1 MPDDE
6 TYDLEDED
14 PEDDGVLDASD
25 TLEGDPGDDPLDTGI
40 EPPDRWSAG
49 ERFGTTL
56 AEERAGESLDQ
67 LLAEEEPEPDPYAEG
82 RFRRTPRWPATIRSP
97 GPGGWSPRTRE
108 RTRMP
113 RPTWSPATWGSTP
126 APPAPRKR
134 PSTCRTTSAGVSGAR
149 PRGDGTVAAMT
160 ESASAPVVYSGRTA
174 WARNLQTP
182 LRQFLRTE
190 TGSAA
195 VLLAA
200 TVAALAWV
208 NIDAASYRT
217 VWDTRLSV
225 SLGGAGV
232 SQDLGEWINSGLMTF
247 FFLVVGLEARRE
259 FDMGELRERRRLA
272 LPLLAGAGGM
282 IVPIAI
288 YLLINAGRPSAH
300 GWGTAMSTDTAFAL
314 GMLALVGRHLPDR
327 VRTYLLTFSVVDD
340 LVGIAIIAFAYSGQI
355 HVDAL
360 LTGLAILG
368 RHWPSCGRRGV
379 RYGPAYALLGV
390 AAWIA
395 IFKSG
400 VDPVLVGL
408 VMGLMTYA
416 RPAARGDLE
425 RASDLF
431 RLFREQP
438 TPELA
443 QSAREGVRTALSPN
457 DRLQQIYHPLTSYV
471 IVPLFA
477 LSNTGVVISGSFLAR
492 AFTSPVTL
500 GILVGYV
507 VGKPLGTAGAAWLV
521 TRVSRGRIRPPVGW
535 AAVAGAGAIGGIGFT
550 VSLLIASLAF
560 RGAQLEEA
568 RVGVLSAG
576 IVASALTLDRVPA
589 GRTAAQAAARSAP
602 CSARRRSSPTSPCRS
617 TPSATTCAARRSRR
631 SPWSSTE
638 TSSARTAARPSRWS
652 ASCWPTTA
660 TSATSGGTCRS
671 TTCTR
676 TPRPPR
682 RRPRRRPRR
691 APSGRC
697 TTCCSAT
704 RERCGPR
711 TWSATPPASAWT
723 SRGSPTT
730 STQHAGAAQVAE
742 DVDSADLSGVSG
754 TPTFFINGIRHQG
767 AYDIETL
774 LGRGQGGPGPGRDQ
788 GVTGRKAGPAPAHR
802 RHAAA
807 ALPRLPG
814 A

>member
-1 MPDDE
+1 
-6 TYDLEDED
+6 
-14 PEDDGVLDASD
+14 
-25 TLEGDPGDDPLDTGI
+25 
-40 EPPDRWSAG
+40 
-49 ERFGTTL
+49 
-56 AEERAGESLDQ
+56 
-67 LLAEEEPEPDPYAEG
+67 
-82 RFRRTPRWPATIRSP
+82 
-97 GPGGWSPRTRE
+97 
-108 RTRMP
+108 
-113 RPTWSPATWGSTP
+113 
-126 APPAPRKR
+126 
-134 PSTCRTTSAGVSGAR
+134 
-149 PRGDGTVAAMT
+149 MT
-160 ESASAPVVYSGRTA
+160 ESASGPVVYSGRTA

-200 TVAALAWV
+200 TVTALAWV

-225 SLGGAGV
+225 SLGSASV
-232 SQDLGEWINSGLMTF
+232 SQDLGGWINSGLMTF

-340 LVGIAIIAFAYSGQI
+340 LAGITVIAFAYSGQI

-368 RHWPSCGRRGV
+368 GVAVLRAAGV

-408 VMGLMTYA
+408 VIGLMTYA
-416 RPAARGDLE
+416 RPAARSDLE

-431 RLFREQP
+431 RMFREQP

-492 AFTSPVTL
+492 AFTSPITL

-568 RVGVLSAG
+568 RVGVLSAA
-576 IVASALTLDRVPA
+576 IVASALAWTVFRLVARLPKPLKIRALFGSSQVITDLAVPVDPERDHVRGPKKSPVTVVEYGDFECPYCGQA
-589 GRTAAQAAARSAP
+589 EPVVRELLADYGDVRYVWRHLPLNDVHPNAQAAAE
-602 CSARRRSSPTSPCRS
+602 
-617 TPSATTCAARRSRR
+617 ATEAA
-631 SPWSSTE
+631 
-638 TSSARTAARPSRWS
+638 
-652 ASCWPTTA
+652 
-660 TSATSGGTCRS
+660 
-671 TTCTR
+671 TR
-676 TPRPPR
+676 QDAFWEMHDLLLGHQGALRPPDLVGYAASLGLDI
-682 RRPRRRPRR
+682 PRF
-691 APSGRC
+691 
-697 TTCCSAT
+697 TDDLK
-704 RERCGPR
+704 
-711 TWSATPPASAWT
+711 
-723 SRGSPTT
+723 
-730 STQHAGAAQVAE
+730 QHAGAAHVAE

-767 AYDIETL
+767 AYDIDTL
-774 LGRGQGGPGPGRDQ
+774 S
-788 GVTGRKAGPAPAHR
+788 
-802 RHAAA
+802 AAVRA
-807 ALPRLPG
+807 AR
-814 A
+814 ARAAIRA

>member
-1 MPDDE
+1 
-6 TYDLEDED
+6 
-14 PEDDGVLDASD
+14 
-25 TLEGDPGDDPLDTGI
+25 
-40 EPPDRWSAG
+40 
-49 ERFGTTL
+49 
-56 AEERAGESLDQ
+56 
-67 LLAEEEPEPDPYAEG
+67 
-82 RFRRTPRWPATIRSP
+82 
-97 GPGGWSPRTRE
+97 
-108 RTRMP
+108 
-113 RPTWSPATWGSTP
+113 
-126 APPAPRKR
+126 
-134 PSTCRTTSAGVSGAR
+134 
-149 PRGDGTVAAMT
+149 MT
-160 ESASAPVVYSGRTA
+160 ESASAPVVFSGRTA

-208 NIDAASYRT
+208 NADAASYQT
-217 VWDTRLSV
+217 VWDTQLSV
-225 SLGGAGV
+225 TAGGHSV

-272 LPLLAGAGGM
+272 LPLLIGAGGM

-314 GMLALVGRHLPDR
+314 GVLALVGRNLPDR

-340 LVGIAIIAFAYSGQI
+340 LAGITIIAFAYSGQI

-360 LTGLAILG
+360 LTGLAILALTAG
-368 RHWPSCGRRGV
+368 LRVARV

-395 IFKSG
+395 LFKSG

-408 VMGLMTYA
+408 VMGLLTYA
-416 RPAARGDLE
+416 RPATRSDLE

-443 QSAREGVRTALSPN
+443 RSAREGVRTALSPN

-477 LSNTGVVISGSFLAR
+477 LSNTGVVISGGFLAT
-492 AFTSPVTL
+492 AFASPVTL
-500 GILVGYV
+500 GILFGYV
-507 VGKPLGTAGAAWLV
+507 VGKPLGTTGAAWLV
-521 TRVSRGRIRPPVGW
+521 TRISRGRIRPPVGW

-560 RGAQLEEA
+560 RGVELEEA
-568 RVGVLSAG
+568 KVGVLSAA
-576 IVASALTLDRVPA
+576 IVASALSWTVFRLVARLPKQLKIRALFGTAQVITDLAVPVDPERDHVRGPMKSPVTMVEYGDFECPYCGQA
-589 GRTAAQAAARSAP
+589 EPVIRELLADYGDVRYVWRHLPLNDVHPNAQTAAEGAEAAAAQGAFWEMHDLLLGHQGALRP
-602 CSARRRSSPTSPCRS
+602 KNLVGY
-617 TPSATTCAARRSRR
+617 AADL
-631 SPWSSTE
+631 
-638 TSSARTAARPSRWS
+638 
-652 ASCWPTTA
+652 
-660 TSATSGGTCRS
+660 GLDI
-671 TTCTR
+671 
-676 TPRPPR
+676 PRFTDDL
-682 RRPRRRPRR
+682 
-691 APSGRC
+691 SN
-697 TTCCSAT
+697 
-704 RERCGPR
+704 
-711 TWSATPPASAWT
+711 
-723 SRGSPTT
+723 
-730 STQHAGAAQVAE
+730 HAGAAHVAE

-774 LGRGQGGPGPGRDQ
+774 SAAVRAARARA
-788 GVTGRKAGPAPAHR
+788 TIKA
-802 RHAAA
+802 
-807 ALPRLPG
+807 
-814 A
+814 